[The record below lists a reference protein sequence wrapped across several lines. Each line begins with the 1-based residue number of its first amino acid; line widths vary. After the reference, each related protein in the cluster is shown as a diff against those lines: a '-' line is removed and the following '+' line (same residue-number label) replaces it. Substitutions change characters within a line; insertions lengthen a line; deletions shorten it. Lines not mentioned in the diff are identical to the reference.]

1 MNREELETLAQSCG
15 MIQTNS
21 NGIKLWTTSTNQLG
35 RMLEIVVKEV
45 KQSASETLLRA
56 IKKTAEYERSECAK
70 LADYAGN
77 QEIAKQIRSRAD
89 D

>member
-1 MNREELETLAQSCG
+1 MNREELETLAQNCG

-35 RMLEIVVKEV
+35 RMLEGVVKEV

-77 QEIAKQIRSRAD
+77 QELAKQIRSRSD

>member
-15 MIQTNS
+15 MIQTNF

>member
-77 QEIAKQIRSRAD
+77 QELAKQIRSRSD